1 MPVLPLFAHWL
12 DVATSPLVLIAPLVL
27 ALASGR
33 RLVVRLGTTLGA
45 LALSAL
51 SALGAPLGEAM
62 ALLALGALAG
72 VVVAEIWLALAL
84 PVLVGIW
91 RGLSRLVRGRR
102 EPGPRA

>member
-1 MPVLPLFAHWL
+1 MPALPLFAHWL
-12 DVATSPLVLIAPLVL
+12 DVATSPIVLIAPLVL

-33 RLVVRLGTTLGA
+33 RLVVRLGTALVA

-51 SALGAPLGEAM
+51 SALGAPLGEALV
-62 ALLALGALAG
+62 LLVLGALAG
-72 VVVAEIWLALAL
+72 LVVAEVWLALAL

-91 RGLSRLVRGRR
+91 RGLRRLVGRGR